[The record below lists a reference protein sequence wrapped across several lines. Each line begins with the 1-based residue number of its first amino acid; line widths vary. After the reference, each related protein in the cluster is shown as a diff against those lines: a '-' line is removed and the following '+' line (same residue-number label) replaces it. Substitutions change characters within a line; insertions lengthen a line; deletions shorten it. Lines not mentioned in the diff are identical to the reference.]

1 MLGFGSGCAAEDDGG
16 RAFIYLER
24 SDSPCSLAEIA
35 GRPYLGAS
43 SAHIDETV
51 GHSSGAR
58 EAGRAGA
65 PGLAPEARAC
75 GAARASARGSA
86 RQQHAWL
93 TGGALRTCWALW
105 MGMG

>member
-1 MLGFGSGCAAEDDGG
+1 MQPG
-16 RAFIYLER
+16 RNCG
-24 SDSPCSLAEIA
+24 PSLSRGELRAY
-35 GRPYLGAS
+35 RRNRL
-43 SAHIDETV
+43 